1 MSCLFFSIMQ
11 WGCELE
17 LVGMYM
23 ILEAIAHVLE
33 VLEAEPWG
41 CGSLFFF
48 FHATYF
54 CRYLHFFIL
63 FITETFKSHV
73 KQFYHLTYTV
83 KIWAVNYYGF
93 LFFCLHLVKAHHVP
107 GNR

>member
-48 FHATYF
+48 FMLRTFVGTCISLYF
-54 CRYLHFFIL
+54 L
-63 FITETFKSHV
+63 
-73 KQFYHLTYTV
+73 
-83 KIWAVNYYGF
+83 
-93 LFFCLHLVKAHHVP
+93 
-107 GNR
+107 